1 MSHYYVMIFTF
12 KVFFLPSL
20 RKRRPP
26 FNECNSLDWHNSH
39 EDGFFQSP
47 FEANEMF
54 CFYVTNLLF
63 TNHKQPLK
71 CVWQNSYLDLS
82 SNTSYYLTRISSSEL
97 QARGTNK
104 KTANKIKP
112 FTGNSDSLYNLFIS
126 VMEYI
131 SVIDSF

>member
-82 SNTSYYLTRISSSEL
+82 SNTSYIIWQGFHLQSYRLEELIKKLLTKWNLSLAILIHSTIYLYLWWSIYL
-97 QARGTNK
+97 W
-104 KTANKIKP
+104 
-112 FTGNSDSLYNLFIS
+112 
-126 VMEYI
+126 
-131 SVIDSF
+131 